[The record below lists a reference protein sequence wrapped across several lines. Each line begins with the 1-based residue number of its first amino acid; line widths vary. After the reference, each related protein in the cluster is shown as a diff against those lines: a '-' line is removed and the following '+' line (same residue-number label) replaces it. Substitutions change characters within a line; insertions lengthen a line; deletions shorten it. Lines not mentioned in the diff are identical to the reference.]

1 VLVCLELT
9 AQTEAVI
16 PAALV
21 QLWQPVLYLVN
32 KLQIPHIV
40 TLCTCVLELTAQTEA
55 VIPAAL
61 VQLWQPVL
69 YLVNKLQLTAQ
80 LLDSLASQLSEDD
93 GLRDCLSAGWIS
105 RIVTAISSPGLSMF
119 T

>member
-1 VLVCLELT
+1 VLYLVNKLQIPHIVTLCTYVLEVT

-40 TLCTCVLELTAQTEA
+40 TLCACVFR
-55 VIPAAL
+55 
-61 VQLWQPVL
+61 
-69 YLVNKLQLTAQ
+69 VN
-80 LLDSLASQLSEDD
+80 
-93 GLRDCLSAGWIS
+93 
-105 RIVTAISSPGLSMF
+105 SSD
-119 T
+119 